1 MDEATQIPELDDV
14 YFSTEVMQLGVD
26 KTELQYDRELLAQ
39 ATGLGIMATLP
50 TVSKAHRVTS
60 SATSDST
67 GSTSREQA
75 LSTISDGSTVAYL
88 TPHSSIYG
96 APCPNI
102 SSTDDAAHKT
112 QPRTVN
118 FSSYDRYL
126 AQVHLAREESP
137 YRESTVP
144 GESSGQSIFSVST
157 RKSLSGVTAGFRNR
171 IRLRK
176 KSARAPGTPVYVV
189 CRPSYPNVALTTARL
204 TKLATSRS
212 CCKCHSPF
220 NASSAPSQSL
230 PCGHVSCTRCLR
242 DLVVEAIKHE
252 SSMPPSC
259 CAKPVPS
266 ETIQRCL
273 DTDVQE
279 SFLKAVLR
287 YSTPSES
294 RLFCCN
300 PACGEFAPPPERVGT
315 SMPST
320 VTCPKCQSKAC
331 TACKQ
336 GAHEIGT
343 HCPRDWELL
352 DALKIGGSGS
362 WWRCHRCRKLVEL
375 TERAEIA
382 ACACGAQFCHACG
395 GAWDAAAGC
404 PNTHC
409 RGEEGRGEEQ
419 QRVAEADAARATQ
432 RDEAEKRSREHPEV
446 QFLLDAQ
453 RKEMQRMLD
462 FKESA
467 LASLKARQ
475 AAQEVALAG
484 KHVQDREELV
494 EKQSKATSQ
503 MEDRQITEELD
514 LRSTL
519 AQAAR
524 SIKVRIKHME
534 AYCDGLGQNPSAS
547 NGPPRVVTEQ
557 NLRDLGHQYN
567 LRDDMQRQNQAKI
580 NMMRD
585 RQSKRMEELAQ
596 KHQVALEA
604 LAERNQK
611 AMDELRE
618 SLPREQKTFE
628 SVFEARQSRLTSRW
642 VLAIEVQCKQL
653 QERDGL
659 EYSILAPPTWP
670 EPNTTTTE
678 ASA

>member
-1 MDEATQIPELDDV
+1 MDEAAQIPELDDV
-14 YFSTEVMQLGVD
+14 HFSTEVMQLGVD
-26 KTELQYDRELLAQ
+26 KTELQYDRELLAR
-39 ATGLGIMATLP
+39 AHGLGIMATLP
-50 TVSKAHRVTS
+50 TASRAHRVTS

-67 GSTSREQA
+67 ESTSRGQA

-96 APCPNI
+96 APCPNM
-102 SSTDDAAHKT
+102 SSADDAAHET
-112 QPRTVN
+112 QARTVN

-126 AQVHLAREESP
+126 AQVHLVGEESP
-137 YRESTVP
+137 HRESTVP
-144 GESSGQSIFSVST
+144 LESSGQSIFSVST
-157 RKSLSGVTAGFRNR
+157 RKSLSGVTSGFRNR

-176 KSARAPGTPVYVV
+176 KSARGPGTP
-189 CRPSYPNVALTTARL
+189 A
-204 TKLATSRS
+204 S

-220 NASSAPSQSL
+220 NASSAPSQRL
-230 PCGHVSCTRCLR
+230 PCGHVSCTHCLR
-242 DLVVEAIKHE
+242 DLVVEAIKDE

-259 CAKPVPS
+259 CARPVPS

-273 DTDVQE
+273 GIDVQE
-279 SFLKAVLR
+279 SFLKAVLQH
-287 YSTPSES
+287 STPSES

-300 PACGEFAPPPERVGT
+300 PVCGEFIPPPKRVGAG
-315 SMPST
+315 MPST

-331 TACKQ
+331 TTCKQ

-382 ACACGAQFCHACG
+382 TCACGAQFCYACG
-395 GAWDAAAGC
+395 GVWDAATGC
-404 PNTHC
+404 PNKHC
-409 RGEEGRGEEQ
+409 KGERGRGEEQ
-419 QRVAEADAARATQ
+419 QRVAEADAARAAQ
-432 RDEAEKRSREHPEV
+432 RDESEKRSKEHPEV

-467 LASLKARQ
+467 QASLKARQ

-484 KHVQDREELV
+484 KHVQDREELI

-567 LRDDMQRQNQAKI
+567 LRDDMERQHQAKI

-604 LAERNQK
+604 LVERNQK

-642 VLAIEVQCKQL
+642 ILAIEVQCKQL

-659 EYSILAPPTWP
+659 KYSVLAPPTWP
-670 EPNTTTTE
+670 EPNTTTE

>member
-1 MDEATQIPELDDV
+1 MDEATQIPELDHV
-14 YFSTEVMQLGVD
+14 HFSTEVMQLGAD
-26 KTELQYDRELLAQ
+26 ETELQHDRELLAQ
-39 ATGLGIMATLP
+39 AHGLGIMATLP

-67 GSTSREQA
+67 ESTSREQA
-75 LSTISDGSTVAYL
+75 FSTISDGSTVAYL
-88 TPHSSIYG
+88 TPHSSVYG
-96 APCPNI
+96 APCPNM
-102 SSTDDAAHKT
+102 SDMSADDAAHKT
-112 QPRTVN
+112 QARTAN

-126 AQVHLAREESP
+126 AQVHLVRAESP
-137 YRESTVP
+137 HRESTVP
-144 GESSGQSIFSVST
+144 LESSGQSIFSVST
-157 RKSLSGVTAGFRNR
+157 RKSLSGVTSGFRNR

-176 KSARAPGTPVYVV
+176 KSARAPGTP
-189 CRPSYPNVALTTARL
+189 S
-204 TKLATSRS
+204 S
-212 CCKCHSPF
+212 CCKCHSPL
-220 NASSAPSQSL
+220 NASGAPSQSL
-230 PCGHVSCTRCLR
+230 PCGHVSCAHCLR

-273 DTDVQE
+273 DIDVQE
-279 SFLKAVLR
+279 SFLKAVLQ

-300 PACGEFAPPPERVGT
+300 PVCGEFMPPLERVGA

-320 VTCPKCQSKAC
+320 VTCPKCQFKAC
-331 TACKQ
+331 TTCKQ

-362 WWRCHRCRKLVEL
+362 WCRCYRCRKLVEL
-375 TERAEIA
+375 TETTETAT
-382 ACACGAQFCHACG
+382 CACGAQFCYACG
-395 GAWDAAAGC
+395 GVWDAAAGC
-404 PNTHC
+404 PNKHC
-409 RGEEGRGEEQ
+409 KGEQGLADGRGEEQ
-419 QRVAEADAARATQ
+419 QRVAEADAAARATQ
-432 RDEAEKRSREHPEV
+432 RDESEKRSREHPEV

-467 LASLKARQ
+467 QASLKARQ
-475 AAQEVALAG
+475 SAQEVALAS

-534 AYCDGLGQNPSAS
+534 AYCDGLGQNPSVS

-567 LRDDMQRQNQAKI
+567 LRDDMERQHQAKI

-596 KHQVALEA
+596 KHKVALEA
-604 LAERNQK
+604 LVERNQK

-628 SVFEARQSRLTSRW
+628 SVFEARRSRLTSRW
-642 VLAIEVQCKQL
+642 ILAIEVQCKQL

-670 EPNTTTTE
+670 EPDTTT
-678 ASA
+678 